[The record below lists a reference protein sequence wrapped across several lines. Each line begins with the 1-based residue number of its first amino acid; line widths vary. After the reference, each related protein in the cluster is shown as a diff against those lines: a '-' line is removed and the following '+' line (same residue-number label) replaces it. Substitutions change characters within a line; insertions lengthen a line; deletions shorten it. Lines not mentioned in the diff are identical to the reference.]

1 MVETCLPI
9 DEVEALNSNEI
20 SSEKCKRSDSHQS
33 EVAQKNKSLTHGGDR
48 TSSRA
53 FSEKMDET
61 SRSRSSFIHLE

>member
-1 MVETCLPI
+1 MVETCLPV

-33 EVAQKNKSLTHGGDR
+33 EVAQKKKSLTHGGDR
-48 TSSRA
+48 ASSRA

-61 SRSRSSFIHLE
+61 SQSRSSFIHIE